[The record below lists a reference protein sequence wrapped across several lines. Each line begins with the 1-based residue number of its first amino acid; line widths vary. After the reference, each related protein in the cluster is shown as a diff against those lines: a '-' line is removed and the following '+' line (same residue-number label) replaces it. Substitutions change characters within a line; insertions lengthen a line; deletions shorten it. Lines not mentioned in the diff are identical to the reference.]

1 MEENKKNKYAP
12 QNKYI
17 KGNTIQYAFRLNKNT
32 DTELIEFFSSV
43 ENKSGLIK
51 ELLKEYLKKNK
62 NI

>member
-1 MEENKKNKYAP
+1 MTENKKFKYAP

-17 KGNTIQYAFRLNKNT
+17 KANTIQYAFRLNKNT
-32 DTELIEFFSSV
+32 DAELIKFFNSV

-51 ELLKEYLKKNK
+51 NLLKEYLNKNK